1 MRRGGD
7 DAEGRGGGRKL
18 PWSGVFGVR
27 APTKKDQGASPLN
40 SLNLI
45 IALVHTESGGNN
57 IVLGLSLIL
66 LSLT

>member
-18 PWSGVFGVR
+18 PWSGDFGER

-40 SLNLI
+40 SLNLND
-45 IALVHTESGGNN
+45 LT
-57 IVLGLSLIL
+57 LSV
-66 LSLT
+66 TCVV